1 MEFRQFDA
9 NDYDATRK
17 KWLEES
23 VQYDCF
29 PAEVEGKFDPVK
41 AWLDGAGA
49 DEPHRTVHYGV
60 FQPGQNIAV
69 AHCEMVL
76 SNKGSRAEKWLK
88 LIKLTL
94 SPEVDTLQLQEDMAA
109 IQTAVKAYRTAVLG
123 SFAERAA
130 HDADTLK
137 IYGRNEEQLRLLIQ
151 MMSLINED
159 QAAGLSATKEG
170 RWLVLRCA
178 AKQE

>member
-1 MEFRQFDA
+1 MEFRQFDLQ
-9 NDYDATRK
+9 DYEATRA

-23 VQYDCF
+23 VTYDCF
-29 PAEVEGKFDPVK
+29 PAEVEGKLDPVK
-41 AWLDGAGA
+41 AWLDGHGA
-49 DEPHRTVHYGV
+49 DEPNKTVHYGV
-60 FQPGQNIAV
+60 FQPGQKVAL

-76 SNKGSRAEKWLK
+76 SNKGSKVQTWLK

-94 SPEVDTLQLQEDMAA
+94 SPEVDTLQLQEEMAA
-109 IQTAVKAYRTAVLG
+109 IQTAVKAYKTAVLG
-123 SFAERAA
+123 AFAERVVL
-130 HDADTLK
+130 DADTLK

-159 QAAGLSATKEG
+159 QAAGISATKEG